1 MAKVTLGGRSYEV
14 EVRGEIVVVDGN
26 EFPIRQ
32 REDADYVTVTSG
44 GVGYRVQL
52 PPEAERVS
60 GMQVHVDYRPFTV
73 EIEGRFGA
81 GPAPREA
88 RSAPAATAAP
98 RAGVK
103 GGVSAAIAGR
113 VLKIKVAKGDTVA
126 QGHVLLLLEAMK
138 MENEIKATAA
148 GTVTEILVSEGDR
161 VSEGQTL
168 IVIG

>member
-1 MAKVTLGGRSYEV
+1 MAKVTLGGRSYDV
-14 EVRGEIVVVDGN
+14 EVRGEMVVVDGQ
-26 EFPIRQ
+26 EFSIKQ
-32 REDADYVTVTSG
+32 REDNDYVTVISG

-52 PPEAERVS
+52 PAEAERVS
-60 GMQVHVDYRPFTV
+60 GMQVQIDYRPFIV
-73 EIEGRFGA
+73 EIEGRPGG

-88 RSAPAATAAP
+88 RSVPVAAAP

-113 VLKIKVAKGDTVA
+113 VLKVKVAKGDTVA

-148 GTVTEILVSEGDR
+148 GTVTEILVAEGDR

>member
-26 EFPIRQ
+26 EFPIKQ
-32 REDADYVTVTSG
+32 REDAGYVTVTSG

-73 EIEGRFGA
+73 EIEGRLGA

-88 RSAPAATAAP
+88 RSAPVVAAP

-113 VLKIKVAKGDTVA
+113 VLKLKVAKGDTVA

-138 MENEIKATAA
+138 MENEIKSPAD
-148 GTVTEILVSEGDR
+148 GVVQEVVVSEGSR
-161 VSEGQTL
+161 VAEGETM
-168 IVIG
+168 VVVG